1 MLQFEPSSIQNILIA
16 LVVICAIVYGF
27 IEFRKI
33 NTKLHELEATLS
45 KISDKESSMV
55 KTMNDYE
62 APDEAMNSYGQ
73 THEGYVNDTEESY
86 TEVNHVTNEV
96 EEYDDAEYDSLTNT
110 HESSINNTV
119 VGPVDIDPV
128 DIDPIMMNKIIN
140 QVELSEPEIITSHE
154 DKVITN
160 EGTTAEDVVSEA
172 SYSQSDGLFI
182 SVAKD
187 TLSPDPETPPPT
199 ATTSLPPPLPPLPP
213 TTMDITTI
221 STKYDEFTIKELKDT
236 LTDLDLP
243 TSGNKVKLIQRILSN
258 NK

>member
-33 NTKLHELEATLS
+33 NTKLQELEVALS
-45 KISDKESSMV
+45 KISDMEPPMIQ
-55 KTMNDYE
+55 TMNGYE
-62 APDEAMNSYGQ
+62 APAGAANSYGQ
-73 THEGYVNDTEESY
+73 THEGDEADTEVSY
-86 TEVNHVTNEV
+86 TEVNNVTSNEV
-96 EEYDDAEYDSLTNT
+96 EEYDDTEYDTLTKT
-110 HESSINNTV
+110 HELPINRTE
-119 VGPVDIDPV
+119 VDKI

-154 DKVITN
+154 DKIITKK
-160 EGTTAEDVVSEA
+160 GTTADDVVSEA
-172 SYSQSDGLFI
+172 QYSPSDGLFI

-187 TLSPDPETPPPT
+187 TLSPDPDIPT
-199 ATTSLPPPLPPLPP
+199 TT

-221 STKYDEFTIKELKDT
+221 STKYDECTIKELKDT

-243 TSGNKVKLIQRILSN
+243 T
-258 NK
+258 